1 MTEFHP
7 LQGLLMLVLSLLWAT
22 MGGGGNGGG
31 TWGFWPLLLAAKGAE
46 GLRTA
51 EQAGITAAEA

>member
-1 MTEFHP
+1 
-7 LQGLLMLVLSLLWAT
+7 MLVLSLLWAT